1 MHQSSMAENC
11 NKIQTVG
18 EVNDVTSS
26 EDEDEDDEDDEDE
39 DLDEIKS
46 DDENL
51 ASPFNEQNIV
61 LVFDERKLFLQREH
75 LIAVSPVFETMFS
88 SKFPEGSMKEI
99 PLPDKKHSHFVHF
112 LRYLSPGFEDVLTE
126 ATVHH
131 MLPLAEE
138 YQTDDLKLRIEKFL
152 IKGVLSQSDSITSVQ
167 IIVNII
173 EAEKYKLNGYL
184 NACIDV
190 ASRKKK
196 LTKNP
201 KFEEISQS
209 TQLKIGLK
217 RIDEIDKIYSNASYR
232 RSVKHNKFQMKDLG
246 KHLKPYMQ
254 DN

>member
-1 MHQSSMAENC
+1 
-11 NKIQTVG
+11 
-18 EVNDVTSS
+18 
-26 EDEDEDDEDDEDE
+26 
-39 DLDEIKS
+39 
-46 DDENL
+46 
-51 ASPFNEQNIV
+51 
-61 LVFDERKLFLQREH
+61 
-75 LIAVSPVFETMFS
+75 
-88 SKFPEGSMKEI
+88 MKEI

-152 IKGVLSQSDSITSVQ
+152 IKGVLSESDSITSVK

-196 LTKNP
+196 LSKNP
-201 KFEEISQS
+201 KFEEISQN

-217 RIDEIDKIYSNASYR
+217 RIDEIDKIYTLA
-232 RSVKHNKFQMKDLG
+232 RSGRLIRQTEFHMKDLG
-246 KHLKPYMQ
+246 THLKPYM
-254 DN
+254 

>member
-1 MHQSSMAENC
+1 MRQFFNRKPNVTMNNYRS
-11 NKIQTVG
+11 QVG
-18 EVNDVTSS
+18 LQHLTKF
-26 EDEDEDDEDDEDE
+26 
-39 DLDEIKS
+39 IFI
-46 DDENL
+46 
-51 ASPFNEQNIV
+51 FNANPIYIV
-61 LVFDERKLFLQREH
+61 SYVYEYFYF
-75 LIAVSPVFETMFS
+75 IS
-88 SKFPEGSMKEI
+88 
-99 PLPDKKHSHFVHF
+99 
-112 LRYLSPGFEDVLTE
+112 E